1 MNGRASEIEV
11 ALLPG
16 DYLTSASIPGFA
28 MKATQAGRVLGQV
41 MEDLTEE
48 KMYACPSSGLGMLP
62 RTRCGEVM
70 VFVNLTNYLGAK
82 VETAMLDYYQNKL
95 DALTVST
102 ETSDSLQNPSQISLD
117 DLPIDINPP
126 GSELRQAQILSYLSE
141 LRNNQN
147 PDESPLTE
155 VFAQR
160 INAISEIISPQ
171 VIANLVKA
179 NALSV
184 NSVTTQELTAATGTI
199 ESLLVSSV
207 SGGDNLNV
215 NINLGLGGAL
225 QIMSDA
231 LSDASTTPELPQ
243 IAASIDSFGNAYF
256 AGNVESQNIKDI
268 YDQQVQIQDDL
279 LAFSEKIDYLSNVL
293 ILDEDGN
300 LHLSAG
306 LTVSGQTLLQGGL
319 VVDEI
324 GQDEG
329 LLNILGDV
337 VYFGR
342 PYFTSDTAGF
352 ALIKQGQDKVD
363 ITFDR
368 EYLEQPVV
376 NANISSNR
384 STTTPDFTLDL
395 AKVLFEND
403 IRYLVVDKDE
413 KGFSIILNKPAPK
426 NITFSWIALAVNG
439 SKTFTSLEPAQI
451 PPITELNPAPEVLG
465 TTTPQNQNPTE
476 LQASTS
482 QESAAEPQPTP
493 TPIVEQTQ
501 VEANILPAPLEASS
515 SESTSPVSLP
525 PDNSTEPTPN

>member
-1 MNGRASEIEV
+1 
-11 ALLPG
+11 
-16 DYLTSASIPGFA
+16 
-28 MKATQAGRVLGQV
+28 
-41 MEDLTEE
+41 
-48 KMYACPSSGLGMLP
+48 
-62 RTRCGEVM
+62 
-70 VFVNLTNYLGAK
+70 
-82 VETAMLDYYQNKL
+82 LD
-95 DALTVST
+95 
-102 ETSDSLQNPSQISLD
+102 
-117 DLPIDINPP
+117 
-126 GSELRQAQILSYLSE
+126 
-141 LRNNQN
+141 
-147 PDESPLTE
+147 
-155 VFAQR
+155 
-160 INAISEIISPQ
+160 
-171 VIANLVKA
+171 
-179 NALSV
+179 
-184 NSVTTQELTAATGTI
+184 
-199 ESLLVSSV
+199 
-207 SGGDNLNV
+207 LNV
-215 NINLGLGGAL
+215 NLGLGGTF

-231 LSDASTTPELPQ
+231 LVDASSTLELSQ

-256 AGNVESQNIKDI
+256 AGNVEAKNINELTE
-268 YDQQVQIQDDL
+268 QQVQIESDL
-279 LAFSEKIDYLSNVL
+279 LELSDKIDYLSNML
-293 ILDEDGN
+293 TLDEDGN

-306 LTVSGQTLLQGGL
+306 LTVSGQTLLEGGL

-329 LLNILGDV
+329 LLNIKGDV
-337 VYFGR
+337 VFFGR

-352 ALIKQGQDKVD
+352 ALIKEGQDKVD
-363 ITFDR
+363 IVFDR
-368 EYLEQPVV
+368 EYLEQPIV
-376 NANISSNR
+376 NANISSDR
-384 STTTPDFTLDL
+384 STTTPDFTQEL
-395 AKVLFEND
+395 AKSLFEND